1 MKNKLKCLCLGSL
14 VGVSALALSN
24 CAHEPITQANAS
36 NSSRRQIADDSR
48 TALNHL
54 YAHNRAARNLGQRAS
69 GILVFPKIVNGAFIV
84 GAQGGNGA
92 LLNHDGSASA
102 YYQSAGASY
111 GLQAG
116 VQTFGYAVFLMHPSG
131 VRNLNEAAGWEV
143 GSSPG
148 FVFVDTGMVADL
160 TTKNAE
166 KGIYA
171 FTFDQKGLMA
181 KISLKGT
188 KISQIHPGP

>member
-1 MKNKLKCLCLGSL
+1 
-14 VGVSALALSN
+14 
-24 CAHEPITQANAS
+24 
-36 NSSRRQIADDSR
+36 
-48 TALNHL
+48 
-54 YAHNRAARNLGQRAS
+54 
-69 GILVFPKIVNGAFIV
+69 
-84 GAQGGNGA
+84 
-92 LLNHDGSASA
+92 
-102 YYQSAGASY
+102 
-111 GLQAG
+111 
-116 VQTFGYAVFLMHPSG
+116 MHPSG

-166 KGIYA
+166 NGIYA

-188 KISQIHPGP
+188 KITQIHPGH

>member
-36 NSSRRQIADDSR
+36 HSSRRQIADDSR
-48 TALNHL
+48 TALDHL
-54 YAHNRAARNLGQRAS
+54 YAHNPAARDLGRRAS
-69 GILVFPKIVNGAFIV
+69 GILVFPKIVSGAFIV

-92 LLNHDGSASA
+92 LFKQDGSVKA
-102 YYQSAGASY
+102 YYESAGASY

-116 VQTFGYAVFLMHPSG
+116 VKTFGYAVFLMHPSG

-148 FVFVDTGMVADL
+148 FVFVDTSMVADL
-160 TTKNAE
+160 TTKTAE

-181 KISLKGT
+181 NISLKGT
-188 KISQIHPGP
+188 KISRIYPGP